1 MRLFSTVSTV
11 AIVAAGVL
19 PVSAL
24 HAQTANVTPSTVN
37 ILNLLSPFLALNS
50 TTVGQ
55 TTLQQNLSTAL
66 SINNNATA
74 SQQQLAISD
83 KNLLN
88 AASNAVAGVG
98 NVGVAANLAG
108 GLSAQTPVTGTEG
121 SITPIQ
127 PVGGLGAVLG
137 PIYQR
142 GVAPVV
148 GGTPILASTVALL
161 TGAYGFTS
169 TDLGAAKFYFANG
182 TTNGTTPDVAPAG
195 YTLPTANG
203 LPNGANSVYDI
214 AYGVKNT
221 DPNQDVFGSSRPV
234 QVTPTGVNQFDST
247 SIAGLT
253 TNPSF
258 PSGHTTYA
266 YTDSTLLAMLVPQDY
281 QNMLLRASTY
291 ANSRIVLG
299 VHYPLDIIASRALA
313 SYDLS
318 QAFTNAAYMS
328 NAATTGV
335 AVNLPAAY
343 NAAKPELQTY
353 LATQCGASIA
363 TCSTSA
369 ANTAGDPYVP
379 SAANQALY
387 QSKLTYGLPTLTLAQ
402 APHEAA
408 PAGGPDA
415 SILLAPIYGGS
426 TAAALAIAPA
436 GTALDG
442 TLSTATINQIIVN
455 TETNALA
462 AFYGTSL
469 SYWTRI
475 DLYTAS
481 GYFQN
486 VIGTLSM
493 ASTDLLT
500 TNVTVGATGILD
512 ANGTITGTTTVSSG
526 GTLSGAGTTAGVT
539 VASGGTLAP
548 GSLAAQTALL
558 SGATGVTGTGLA
570 VTGPLAFATGST
582 LNIVASPTQATKVTD
597 TGATTISGGTVAVQA
612 PAGAAFAPSTR
623 FSILT
628 ATGGVAGTFTT
639 ATSSLPF
646 FSAALSYDANDVFVS
661 VNRNAQALAAAAGT
675 SNQRNVA
682 LALGNN
688 AGAATGAGGTLTNA
702 IFGLGSTQ
710 QARAAFD
717 NLSGEGIVAVENAG
731 IQAARVFSGAINDQN
746 TSWLTGGL
754 GAVNSI
760 TMGNGLPADAL
771 GYAQNEAMV
780 SPIVVDRAPA
790 PRSYHVWSIGFGG
803 GVSISGN
810 ANVAGETGNF
820 YGGVLGLDYQ
830 VQPNILVGIAAG
842 GSESNFN
849 VSQRSTS
856 GDVTGF
862 HGGVYSLV
870 DFGPLYASNSVTV
883 SSFSNNTTRNVAGFG
898 GLATA
903 TEKASFGSLDI
914 RTRAEFGRVLDYG
927 NVYGFTNLKITPFV
941 ALEIA
946 QLRTNG
952 FAEYN
957 ANGVGNLVGL
967 AGQGQSTADVPGFVG
982 ARFESAYAVGPGMV
996 LRPMV
1001 SLAYLHEF
1009 APQRNLQNGFVS
1021 LPGSTFLVSGARP
1034 SSNAA
1039 QTKAGF
1045 ELDMGHGVG
1054 LFANFDGE
1062 FSDLERVYGGKGGVR
1077 VTW

>member
-1 MRLFSTVSTV
+1 M
-11 AIVAAGVL
+11 
-19 PVSAL
+19 
-24 HAQTANVTPSTVN
+24 
-37 ILNLLSPFLALNS
+37 
-50 TTVGQ
+50 
-55 TTLQQNLSTAL
+55 
-66 SINNNATA
+66 
-74 SQQQLAISD
+74 
-83 KNLLN
+83 
-88 AASNAVAGVG
+88 
-98 NVGVAANLAG
+98 
-108 GLSAQTPVTGTEG
+108 
-121 SITPIQ
+121 
-127 PVGGLGAVLG
+127 
-137 PIYQR
+137 
-142 GVAPVV
+142 
-148 GGTPILASTVALL
+148 
-161 TGAYGFTS
+161 
-169 TDLGAAKFYFANG
+169 
-182 TTNGTTPDVAPAG
+182 
-195 YTLPTANG
+195 
-203 LPNGANSVYDI
+203 
-214 AYGVKNT
+214 
-221 DPNQDVFGSSRPV
+221 
-234 QVTPTGVNQFDST
+234 
-247 SIAGLT
+247 
-253 TNPSF
+253 
-258 PSGHTTYA
+258 
-266 YTDSTLLAMLVPQDY
+266 
-281 QNMLLRASTY
+281 
-291 ANSRIVLG
+291 
-299 VHYPLDIIASRALA
+299 
-313 SYDLS
+313 
-318 QAFTNAAYMS
+318 
-328 NAATTGV
+328 
-335 AVNLPAAY
+335 
-343 NAAKPELQTY
+343 
-353 LATQCGASIA
+353 
-363 TCSTSA
+363 
-369 ANTAGDPYVP
+369 
-379 SAANQALY
+379 
-387 QSKLTYGLPTLTLAQ
+387 
-402 APHEAA
+402 
-408 PAGGPDA
+408 
-415 SILLAPIYGGS
+415 
-426 TAAALAIAPA
+426 AIAPT
-436 GTALDG
+436 GGLNG
-442 TLSTATINQIIVN
+442 TLSTNTINQIIVN

-500 TNVTVGATGILD
+500 TNVTVGATGVLD
-512 ANGTITGTTTVSSG
+512 ANGAITGTTTVATG

-558 SGATGVTGTGLA
+558 SGTTGVAGTGLA
-570 VTGPLAFATGST
+570 VTGPLAFAAGST
-582 LNIVASPTQATKVTD
+582 LTIVASPTQATKVTD
-597 TGATTISGGTVAVQA
+597 TGATTIAGGTVAVQGA
-612 PAGAAFAPSTR
+612 AGAAFAPSTR
-623 FSILT
+623 FTILT
-628 ATGGVAGTFTT
+628 ATGGVAGTFTG

-646 FSAALSYDANDVFVS
+646 FSAALSYDADDVFVS
-661 VNRNAQALAAAAGT
+661 VNRNAQALAAAAAT
-675 SNQRNVA
+675 TNQRNVA
-682 LALGNN
+682 FALGNN
-688 AGAATGAGGTLTNA
+688 AGAATGAGGTLANA

-717 NLSGEGIVAVENAG
+717 NISGEGIVAVENAG
-731 IQAARVFSGAINDQN
+731 IRAARVFSGAINDQA

-760 TMGNGLPADAL
+760 TVGNGLPAGVL

-780 SPIVVDRAPA
+780 SPIVVDRALA
-790 PRSYHVWSIGFGG
+790 PRTYRVWSTGFGG

-849 VSQRSTS
+849 VSGRSTS

-870 DFGPLYASNSVTV
+870 DFGPFYATNSVTA

-903 TEKASFGSLDI
+903 TEKTSFSSLDI
-914 RTRAEFGRVLDYG
+914 RTRAEFGRVLEYG

-957 ANGVGNLVGL
+957 TNGAGNVLGL

-982 ARFESAYAVGPGMV
+982 ARFESVYPVGPGMV

-1009 APQRNLQNGFVS
+1009 APQRNLQNGFIA
-1021 LPGSTFLVSGARP
+1021 LPGSAFLVSGARP
-1034 SSNAA
+1034 STNAA